1 MELGRFLVVIPARAG
16 SKGLPGK
23 NSKMLCGKPL
33 VAYTIEAALGVFS
46 KAQICV
52 STDDPSVI
60 DIAESYG
67 LEVPFVRPSH
77 LASDTAST
85 QEVLIHAQQYYQ
97 SIGAPYDVICLLQ
110 PTSPFRNATHLR
122 ESLAQFFALAQKDML
137 VSVCESKANP
147 YFNLM
152 EEQANGMLVK
162 SKAANFVTRQ
172 TVPKVYELNGA
183 IYLIS
188 VASLLSKP
196 IAQFETIAKYVMSKE
211 DSIDIDDQKDWDYA
225 TYLIEN
231 GKQGH

>member
-1 MELGRFLVVIPARAG
+1 
-16 SKGLPGK
+16 
-23 NSKMLCGKPL
+23 
-33 VAYTIEAALGVFS
+33 
-46 KAQICV
+46 
-52 STDDPSVI
+52 
-60 DIAESYG
+60 
-67 LEVPFVRPSH
+67 
-77 LASDTAST
+77 
-85 QEVLIHAQQYYQ
+85 
-97 SIGAPYDVICLLQ
+97 
-110 PTSPFRNATHLR
+110 
-122 ESLAQFFALAQKDML
+122 ML

-152 EEQANGMLVK
+152 EEQASGMLVK

-172 TVPKVYELNGA
+172 AVPKVYKLNGA

-231 GKQGH
+231 SKQGH